1 MGAKEPGTAMM
12 IERHARL
19 REVQI
24 WGDHFHFALDAPEVG
39 QGARPG
45 QFVMVKVA
53 DEAFP
58 LLRRPLGIHNANEKG
73 IELFFKVAGQGT
85 EILSRK
91 RRGDRL
97 DIIGPLG
104 KGFTISAATKGK
116 TAYLVG
122 GGRGIAPLYFL
133 ARELVQAGTRPVVLY
148 GGRCLAD
155 IPLRDR
161 FEKAGIAFLCSTD
174 DGSFGFAGLV
184 TELAALE
191 LAKEA
196 PAMIYACGPDPMMKA
211 LAALAAKNGVPSE
224 FSLESIMGCG
234 IGACWGCVHRIRGES
249 GDGWV
254 KICEEGPV
262 FPGERILWP

>member
-1 MGAKEPGTAMM
+1 MT
-12 IERHARL
+12 IERNARL
-19 REVQI
+19 REVQC
-24 WGDHFHFALDAPEVG
+24 WGDSFRFIIEAPALGKE
-39 QGARPG
+39 ARPG
-45 QFVMVKVA
+45 QFVMVKVS
-53 DEAFP
+53 EGTFP
-58 LLRRPLGIHNANEKG
+58 LLRRPLGIHDATAGG

-91 RRGDRL
+91 KHGDHL

-104 KGFTISAATKGK
+104 KGFTISAATKRE

-133 ARELVQAGTRPVVLY
+133 ARELVKAGSRPVVLY

-161 FEKAGIAFLCSTD
+161 FGKAGIELLCSTD
-174 DGSFGFAGLV
+174 DGSFGFKGLV

-191 LAKEA
+191 LDKEE
-196 PAMIYACGPDPMMKA
+196 PAVIYACGPDPMMKT
-211 LAALAAKNGVPSE
+211 LAAIAAKHGVPAE

-234 IGACWGCVHRIRGES
+234 IGACWGCVHRIRNGK

>member
-1 MGAKEPGTAMM
+1 MT
-12 IERHARL
+12 IERNARL
-19 REVQI
+19 REVQS
-24 WGDHFHFALDAPEVG
+24 WGDFFRFTIEAPAMG
-39 QGARPG
+39 QEARPG
-45 QFVMVKVA
+45 QFVMVKVS
-53 DEAFP
+53 DGAFP
-58 LLRRPLGIHNANEKG
+58 LLRRPLGIHDANAGG

-85 EILSRK
+85 GILSQK
-91 RRGDRL
+91 KSGDRL

-104 KGFTISAATKGK
+104 QGFTISAATKGK
-116 TAYLVG
+116 KVYVVG

-133 ARELVQAGTRPVVLY
+133 ARELVKAGTRPFVLY

-161 FEKAGIAFLCSTD
+161 FEKAGIELLCSTD

-184 TELAALE
+184 TELATLE
-191 LAKEA
+191 LAKER

-211 LAALAAKNGVPSE
+211 LAAIAAKHKIPAE

-234 IGACWGCVHRIRGES
+234 IGACWGCVHRIRDEQ

>member
-1 MGAKEPGTAMM
+1 MT

-19 REVQI
+19 RDVQI
-24 WGDHFHFALDAPEVG
+24 WGDHFHFAIEAPEIG
-39 QGARPG
+39 RAARPG

-53 DEAFP
+53 EGGFP
-58 LLRRPLGIHNANEKG
+58 LLRRPLGFHNANDTG
-73 IELFFKVAGQGT
+73 VELFFKVAGQGT

-91 RRGDRL
+91 KRGDRIDL
-97 DIIGPLG
+97 IGPLG
-104 KGFTISAATKGK
+104 KGFTIPADAKGK

-133 ARELVQAGTRPVVLY
+133 ARELQNAGLRPFVLY
-148 GGRCLAD
+148 GGRCLTD
-155 IPLRDR
+155 IPLRER
-161 FEKAGIAFLCSTD
+161 FEAAGIDFLCATD

-184 TELAALE
+184 TELASLE
-191 LAKEA
+191 LDKER
-196 PAMIYACGPDPMMKA
+196 PAVIYACGPDPMMKA
-211 LAALAAKNGVPSE
+211 LAAIAAKHKIPAE

-234 IGACWGCVHRIRGES
+234 IGACWGCVHRIKNDA

>member
-1 MGAKEPGTAMM
+1 MT

-19 REVQI
+19 GDVQI
-24 WGDHFHFALDAPEVG
+24 WGDFFHFVVEAPEIG
-39 QGARPG
+39 RTARPG

-53 DEAFP
+53 DGGFP
-58 LLRRPLGIHNANEKG
+58 LLRRPLGIHNANEVG
-73 IELFFKVAGQGT
+73 LELFFKVAGQGT

-91 RRGDRL
+91 KRGDPIDL
-97 DIIGPLG
+97 IGPLG
-104 KGFTISAATKGK
+104 RGFTIPAGASGR

-133 ARELVQAGTRPVVLY
+133 ARELGRAGMRPLVLY

-155 IPLRDR
+155 IPLRQR
-161 FEKAGIAFLCSTD
+161 FEAAGIDFLCSTD
-174 DGSFGFAGLV
+174 DGSFGFTGLV

-191 LAKEA
+191 LEKDK

-211 LAALAAKNGVPSE
+211 LAAIAAQHGVPAE
-224 FSLESIMGCG
+224 FSLESTMGCG
-234 IGACWGCVHRIRGES
+234 IGACWGCVHRIKTES